1 MLKCTSSILA
11 ATFLAFVLG
20 CGGDETTEN
29 GTPTAPL
36 SGSTQ
41 AKKPA
46 TGNFF
51 EAIRNNNVAS
61 IKQQLADGVDPES
74 LDQELQMSPLAMAAA
89 VGSEEITRLL
99 LDAGAN
105 VDVRNTDGT
114 TPLATA
120 VFFGHPEVVKLLL
133 EEGAD
138 PAAQNLKGEK
148 VTDYVTQPMPDGILQ
163 LVGGIIRVKVDPV
176 AARQSIPTIAALLD
190 VEPGS
195 ATAAAPPAGKS
206 IWDAAA
212 AGDLE
217 LLQANLTLGADVN
230 GMVPAGIPFAGATP
244 LHIAAISNQAEVI
257 EFLLAKGADANT
269 RAGDVNGSTPLIWA
283 TAFGKYEAVKML
295 IETGKA
301 DVNALDNNKT
311 TALDALAVDLSFGTD
326 PTISADKPKIK
337 TYLMAKGAKPGAG
350 AGLNLASP
358 TPSSSAKDIWTA
370 AAEGNVAAIQAH
382 LDAGVDINARI
393 PEGAEGAGATA
404 LHIAVIT
411 KQGKVAQFLGDNGA
425 DVNAKTEDE
434 DGSTSLHLAAA
445 FGNID
450 FVEGLLN
457 YKADVNSRNNDGL
470 TPLDVL
476 ATDPT
481 GGLLA
486 KNPEIIAAKAKIKQL
501 LLEKGAKTKADLD
514 Q

>member
-11 ATFLAFVLG
+11 TTFLAFVLG

-36 SGSTQ
+36 SGSAQ

-74 LDQELQMSPLAMAAA
+74 LDQELQMSTLAMAAA

-120 VFFGHPEVVKLLL
+120 VFFGHPDVVKLLL

-163 LVGGIIRVKVDPV
+163 FVGGIIRVKVDPV
-176 AARQSIPTIAALLD
+176 AAKQSIPTIAALLD

-195 ATAAAPPAGKS
+195 AAAAAPPVGKS

-217 LLQANLTLGADVN
+217 LLQANLKVGNDLNA
-230 GMVPAGIPFAGATP
+230 MVPAGLPGAGGTP
-244 LHIAAISNQAEVI
+244 LHIAAISNQVEVI

-283 TAFGKYEAVKML
+283 TAFGKYEAVKVL
-295 IETGKA
+295 IEKGEA
-301 DVNALDNNKT
+301 DINALDNNKT

-337 TYLMAKGAKPGAG
+337 AYLLAQNAKPGAG
-350 AGLNLASP
+350 SDPGSP

-457 YKADVNSRNNDGL
+457 YKADVNSRNSSGL

-501 LLEKGAKTKADLD
+501 LLEKGAKTKAELD

>member
-1 MLKCTSSILA
+1 MLKYTSSVLA
-11 ATFLAFVLG
+11 TISLALVFG

-29 GTPTAPL
+29 GTPTAPP
-36 SGSTQ
+36 SE
-41 AKKPA
+41 PA
-46 TGNFF
+46 QVKRPAAPDFF

-148 VTDYVTQPMPDGILQ
+148 ASDYVTQPMPDGILQ
-163 LVGGIIRVKVDPV
+163 LIGGLIRVRVDPV
-176 AARQSIPTIAALLD
+176 AAKQSIPAIAALLG

-195 ATAAAPPAGKS
+195 AAAAAGPLGKS

-217 LLQANLTLGADVN
+217 LLQANLKVGNDINA
-230 GMVPAGIPFAGATP
+230 MVPAGLPGAGGTP
-244 LHIAAISNQAEVI
+244 LHIAAMSNQVEVI
-257 EFLLAKGADANT
+257 EFLLGKGADVNIK
-269 RAGDVNGSTPLIWA
+269 AGDENGSTPLQWA
-283 TAFGKYEAVKML
+283 AVFGKYEAVKAL
-295 IETGKA
+295 VEIGKA
-301 DVNALDNNKT
+301 DVNARDNNNA
-311 TALDALAVDLSFGTD
+311 TALDALPFDITFGTD
-326 PTISADKPKIK
+326 PTISVDKPKIK

-350 AGLNLASP
+350 AGLNPASP

-382 LDAGVDINARI
+382 LDAGVDINAR
-393 PEGAEGAGATA
+393 
-404 LHIAVIT
+404 
-411 KQGKVAQFLGDNGA
+411 
-425 DVNAKTEDE
+425 
-434 DGSTSLHLAAA
+434 
-445 FGNID
+445 
-450 FVEGLLN
+450 
-457 YKADVNSRNNDGL
+457 
-470 TPLDVL
+470 
-476 ATDPT
+476 
-481 GGLLA
+481 
-486 KNPEIIAAKAKIKQL
+486 
-501 LLEKGAKTKADLD
+501 
-514 Q
+514 

>member
-1 MLKCTSSILA
+1 MLKCTGS
-11 ATFLAFVLG
+11 FLATILLALVLG

-29 GTPTAPL
+29 GTPTA
-36 SGSTQ
+36 Q

-51 EAIRNNNVAS
+51 EAIRNNNVAF

-89 VGSEEITRLL
+89 VGSEEIIRLL

-148 VTDYVTQPMPDGILQ
+148 AADYVTRPMPDGTLQ
-163 LVGGIIRVKVDPV
+163 LIGGIIRVKVDPV
-176 AARQSIPTIAALLD
+176 AAKQSIPAIAALLG

-195 ATAAAPPAGKS
+195 AAAAAGPLGKS

-217 LLQANLTLGADVN
+217 LLQANLTIGIDINA
-230 GMVPAGIPFAGATP
+230 MVPAGNLGAGGTP
-244 LHIAAISNQAEVI
+244 LHIAALSNQVEAI
-257 EFLLAKGADANT
+257 EFLLGKGADVNIK
-269 RAGDVNGSTPLIWA
+269 AGDENGSTPLHWA
-283 TAFGKYEAVKML
+283 AVFGKYEAVKAL

-301 DVNALDNNKT
+301 DVNALDNNNA
-311 TALDALAVDLSFGTD
+311 TALDALPFDISFGTD

-337 TYLMAKGAKPGAG
+337 TYLLAQSAKPGTG
-350 AGLNLASP
+350 SDPGSP

-370 AAEGNVAAIQAH
+370 AAEGNVAVIQAH

-457 YKADVNSRNNDGL
+457 YKADVNSRNSSGH

-486 KNPEIIAAKAKIKQL
+486 KNPEIITAKAKIKEL
-501 LLEKGAKTKADLD
+501 LLEKGAKTKAELD